1 MKKIVKY
8 SIVLLSL
15 SIWAALSVWAM
26 TETVDII
33 GASGLSVHL
42 EDIALLVSGV
52 NAVGLVAFLVRLAG
66 GQSVK

>member
-8 SIVLLSL
+8 SIVLLAL

-26 TETVDII
+26 TETVDVI

-42 EDIALLVSGV
+42 EDIAILVSGV

>member
-8 SIVLLSL
+8 SIVLLAL

-26 TETVDII
+26 TETVDVI

>member
-8 SIVLLSL
+8 SIVLLAL

-42 EDIALLVSGV
+42 EDIAILVSGV